1 MITKPKWRRRVNY
14 RRRKSMSKR
23 VYISGPI
30 SGHDLAE
37 RNEAFA
43 SAANRFRRQGYYV
56 VNPMEIQ
63 LPKDA
68 SWSDHMR
75 ADIRA
80 LMDCDIIYMLSG
92 WHTSRGATIE
102 HDLAEEL
109 GMQVM
114 QERH

>member
-1 MITKPKWRRRVNY
+1 VNY
-14 RRRKSMSKR
+14 KRRQLMSKR

-30 SGHDLAE
+30 SGYDLAE
-37 RNEAFA
+37 RKEAFA

-68 SWSDHMR
+68 SWSDYMR

-92 WHTSRGATIE
+92 WHASRGATIE
-102 HDLAEEL
+102 RNLAEEL
-109 GMQVM
+109 GMKVM
-114 QERH
+114 LERQ

>member
-1 MITKPKWRRRVNY
+1 M
-14 RRRKSMSKR
+14 MSKK

-30 SGHDLAE
+30 SGYDHAE
-37 RNEAFA
+37 RKEAFA

-68 SWSDHMR
+68 SWSEYMR

-80 LMDCDIIYMLSG
+80 MMDCDIIYQLKG
-92 WHTSRGATIE
+92 WQTSRGATIE
-102 HDLAEEL
+102 RNLAEEL
-109 GMQVM
+109 GMHVM
-114 QERH
+114 QERD

>member
-1 MITKPKWRRRVNY
+1 
-14 RRRKSMSKR
+14 MSKK

-30 SGHDLAE
+30 SGHDHAE
-37 RNEAFA
+37 RKEAFA
-43 SAANRFRRQGYYV
+43 SAAKRFRRQGYYV

-68 SWSDHMR
+68 SWSDYMR

-92 WHTSRGATIE
+92 WETSRGANIE
-102 HDLAEEL
+102 RNLAEEL

-114 QERH
+114 LERH